1 MKELGEAMAEQKNSL
16 LQKLADAIYAMDVD
30 LSEELARMIVE
41 AGLFT
46 TDVLENS
53 IVRGMG
59 RASRAYEEGEYFI
72 PELLVCADAADAA
85 PAIFQPCLKESPEG
99 KGRMVI
105 GSIRGDTHD
114 IGKNIVALVVRSAG
128 YEVFDLGRDIRA
140 EVFVDAAESVKADVI
155 AMASLMT
162 TSMNHMAE
170 VTGLLEQRGLRK
182 RYVVMVGG
190 KPLSRAFARK
200 IGADFY
206 AENAGSAVRY
216 MEKVMQEKAREG
228 RSKP

>member
-85 PAIFQPCLKESPEG
+85 TAIFQPCLKESPEG

-114 IGKNIVALVVRSAG
+114 IGKNIVKTMLSASG
-128 YEVFDLGRDIRA
+128 YEVIDLGRDVA
-140 EVFVDAAESVKADVI
+140 VADVI
-155 AMASLMT
+155 ETAKKGESGYHCGCSPDDNDDAGT
-162 TSMNHMAE
+162 TGNC
-170 VTGLLEQRGLRK
+170 
-182 RYVVMVGG
+182 
-190 KPLSRAFARK
+190 
-200 IGADFY
+200 
-206 AENAGSAVRY
+206 
-216 MEKVMQEKAREG
+216 
-228 RSKP
+228 